1 MAAHTA
7 PPSGK
12 TPVDW
17 KQYAADARDLFLAT
31 SCAGPLA
38 MGMWGLAWRHWL
50 TEVITAQDQ
59 FARRWTSLVVEP
71 GARAKTFDQMR
82 QDFKGYMVAIAG
94 IPERAVLG
102 YLERLSQCAGP
113 SEGPPSSD
121 TAFREEAADFT
132 EAAADLYAEIEKVS
146 ESRPAS
152 GGTWR
157 EPAHAVQAHA
167 VPAHPAP
174 AHAAQAHTPPD
185 PLGSLREKLDALRK
199 AQAKLRPGRA
209 PSAS

>member
-1 MAAHTA
+1 MATHAA
-7 PPSGK
+7 APSGK

-38 MGMWGLAWRHWL
+38 MGMWGLAWRDWL
-50 TEVITAQDQ
+50 TAVITAQDQ
-59 FARRWTSLVVEP
+59 FARRWTSLVVDP

-82 QDFKGYMVAIAG
+82 QDFKGYMVEIAG
-94 IPERAVLG
+94 IPERAMLG

-113 SEGPPSSD
+113 SGGPPSPES
-121 TAFREEAADFT
+121 AFGEEAADFT
-132 EAAADLYAEIEKVS
+132 EAAADLFFEIEKVS
-146 ESRPAS
+146 EPRPAS

-157 EPAHAVQAHA
+157 EPAHTVQAA
-167 VPAHPAP
+167 PAHPAS
-174 AHAAQAHTPPD
+174 AHAAPD
-185 PLGSLREKLDALRK
+185 PLASLREKLDALRK
-199 AQAKLRPGRA
+199 AQAKLRAGTA